1 MNTYQGQGRKATFK
15 PNSDGGYRLRRCF
28 IQRDDGAAASSI
40 GTVLLVILTVAM
52 ISVVGAFIMG
62 LAQMDSEPPT
72 LGVVMTSESDRM
84 HAHINEVSESRPL
97 DEFRLLAR
105 LENGTMVMYDSD
117 GDAIGDRALAADLDE
132 LTVSSASGPLKAP
145 LVYVDSDYDDKV
157 SSGDYLTFRHPY
169 FPPLAPFIDVT
180 HGYMIVETAPRGIP
194 RDTKMLIVASTDTL
208 IGGEV
213 RPGDVVRVTI
223 AKGADVYYQ
232 TEGYASIGGVWTTTV
247 DIPISW
253 SPATYGTTK
262 FTVRPGEADEWSMPY
277 PFKVLPENPPSKAEQ
292 AYWDRLNNPVVD
304 GTDIVL
310 VHKPSNTVVLEFT
323 V

>member
-1 MNTYQGQGRKATFK
+1 MQSNQGRGHERTSRSVPDAR
-15 PNSDGGYRLRRCF
+15 YRIRRHR
-28 IQRDDGAAASSI
+28 ILKEDGAAASSV
-40 GTVLLVILTVAM
+40 GTVLLVAITVAM

-62 LAQMDSEPPT
+62 LTQVDADAPT

-117 GDAIGDRALAADLDE
+117 GDAVGDMALSASLESLAVD
-132 LTVSSASGPLKAP
+132 SASGPLKAP
-145 LVYVDSDYDDKV
+145 LVYVDSDNDEKV
-157 SSGDYLTFRHPY
+157 STGDYLTFRHPY

-194 RDTKMLIVASTDTL
+194 RDTRMLVVASTDTL
-208 IGGEV
+208 VGGEV
-213 RPGDVVRVTI
+213 RPGDIVRVTI

-232 TEGYASIGGVWTTTV
+232 TEGYASIGGVYTTTI
-247 DIPISW
+247 DIPINW
-253 SPATYGTTK
+253 SPATFGSTK
-262 FTVRPGEADEWSMPY
+262 FTVRPGEVDEFTMAY

-292 AYWDRLNNPVVD
+292 AYWERLNNPVVD

-310 VHKPSNTVVLEFT
+310 VHKPTNTVVLEFT